1 MPLIK
6 VSIFQKNLNEGLN
19 INVIKRLLHAKS
31 DMMVLPEYFSADV
44 NVKSLQQIQDRT
56 KSTLDWLI
64 KLNHT
69 YKGIIVGGSVIKREE
84 DGKMFNACPIIYN
97 GDIIDWYYKRN
108 LSNEEKNILTTGT
121 EPGIFILNNIRFS
134 VLIGEDVLQ
143 ESFFKELK
151 EQGIK
156 LIFIVNKSFKED
168 SINYEEILMKHSK
181 DNQQVFVKCDAV
193 GSFLDKKLKGKSML
207 VHPNGISWHVTEQ
220 EQEMQIY
227 KEIMV
232 QV

>member
-1 MPLIK
+1 MPLLK

-19 INVIKRLLHAKS
+19 INVMKRLLHAKS
-31 DMMVLPEYFSADV
+31 DMMVLPEYFNADV
-44 NVKSLQQIQDRT
+44 NVKSIQQIQERT
-56 KSTLDWLI
+56 KGALDWLI

-69 YKGIIVGGSVIKREE
+69 YKGIIIGGSIIKREE
-84 DGKMFNACPIIYN
+84 DGKMYNACPIIYN

-108 LSNEEKNILTTGT
+108 LSIEEKNILTPGN
-121 EPGIFILNNIRFS
+121 EPGIFILNNVRFS

-143 ESFFKELK
+143 ESYIQELK

-168 SINYEEILMKHSK
+168 NINYEEILMKYSK
-181 DNQQVFVKCDAV
+181 ENQQVFVKCDAV

-207 VHPNGISWHVTEQ
+207 INPNGIGWHVTEQ